1 MQNELIKINNSLTL
15 NEKPSNEIAYKL
27 TDKFELKIYDAIQTM
42 GICQCSRIEVKEVLK
57 SCLQLSGTQT
67 PDLKDFEFI
76 VDFVIDNYG
85 NFRLKELKTAFEMMA
100 ADRLAVDKHII
111 FNPRLIGEVMSAYK
125 KIAIEVRKKIEPK
138 SESNVPKFIIDEEQA
153 IKDEIEW
160 WKKSKRKDWQLINHQ
175 IFDYLWKR
183 KLIKMSKEE
192 ADRIKEKVRIA
203 ILGKATKP
211 SEVVITDD
219 QMKILAKKYSL
230 MIYFN
235 NL

>member
-1 MQNELIKINNSLTL
+1 
-15 NEKPSNEIAYKL
+15 
-27 TDKFELKIYDAIQTM
+27 M

-125 KIAIEVRKKIEPK
+125 KIAIEVRRKIEPK

-160 WKKSKRKDWQLINHQ
+160 WGKSKKDWQLINHT

-183 KLIKMSKEE
+183 KLITMTKEE

-203 ILGKATKP
+203 ILGKAPKP
-211 SEVVITDD
+211 KDVLITDEA
-219 QMKILAKKYSL
+219 MKTLAKKYTL

-235 NL
+235 NLNK